1 MQIIDLEGSQA
12 YHWETVLLFVAEW
25 DGHQRAKWNLSSYAQ
40 RCSSRTDWGSKQ
52 GRCVLHSGMHWWLLK
67 LWFHTS
73 TICEDFTYTKVRKM
87 QVMQASPPLPS
98 PIKHIFYMSS
108 EGTNLLHEVH
118 IQILLCRFFHKES
131 HWHPVLW
138 IPFLNIEWQWWQVFP
153 VVNSTV
159 LEQLIQVDAVV
170 YGIGSLY
177 TSICPS
183 LVLYA
188 GSLCFITYSW

>member
-1 MQIIDLEGSQA
+1 
-12 YHWETVLLFVAEW
+12 
-25 DGHQRAKWNLSSYAQ
+25 
-40 RCSSRTDWGSKQ
+40 
-52 GRCVLHSGMHWWLLK
+52 VLHSGMHWWLLK

-73 TICEDFTYTKVRKM
+73 TICEDFTYTKSKENAGAAVITTTTITYKT
-87 QVMQASPPLPS
+87 
-98 PIKHIFYMSS
+98 HILHVKWRNQPAAW
-108 EGTNLLHEVH
+108 GTYTNTL
-118 IQILLCRFFHKES
+118 QCLLCRFFHKES

-138 IPFLNIEWQWWQVFP
+138 IPLLNIESQWWQVFP

-188 GSLCFITYSW
+188 GSLCFITYSWSWKHVS